1 MGNRNWENYFEAV
14 KKQDWPGARRILDGI
29 AKTESSNPLVYSKI
43 GDICQ
48 RLGETANAVKAYHV
62 AARIQALEGF
72 LQKALALYKIILRL
86 DPGNAEAVSKTG
98 TLLKKL
104 GEGRGLHFR
113 PTAAAPV
120 PDSACGTPPAEAP
133 SPPVRQRHEPSEA
146 TGLAAAPAAVPAP
159 AEEMAIAPEDEAAIG
174 GTGVPALDDIFSEL
188 PEEGFQKMLDKLVIP
203 LSERQHRGA
212 VTELFEGMPEDE
224 LVPLLASLETR
235 VYPNGEHVIEEGDS
249 GDTLYLVKSGSARV
263 VAHILGREVELALLG
278 EGDLFGEVA
287 FLTGRPRTASVIASG
302 LLEVYELNR
311 FDVERIIDS
320 NPAIMSRIE
329 DFYEMRV
336 RDTVKKILPT

>member
-1 MGNRNWENYFEAV
+1 MGNRNWENYFETV

-48 RLGETANAVKAYHV
+48 RLGETANAVRAYHV
-62 AARIQALEGF
+62 AARIQTLEGF

-86 DPGNAEAVSKTG
+86 DPGNPEAVSKTG
-98 TLLKKL
+98 TLLKEME
-104 GEGRGLHFR
+104 EGRGLHFR
-113 PTAAAPV
+113 PASAVPAADSEGGIPPV
-120 PDSACGTPPAEAP
+120 EAP
-133 SPPVRQRHEPSEA
+133 SSPVMKRHEPSEA
-146 TGLAAAPAAVPAP
+146 TGQIPATPAVPAA
-159 AEEMAIAPEDEAAIG
+159 AEEKDAAPEDEAVIG
-174 GTGVPALDDIFSEL
+174 GTGVPVLDDIFSEL
-188 PEEGFQKMLDKLVIP
+188 PEEGFQKMLDELVIP

-212 VTELFEGMPEDE
+212 VTELFEGMPEEE

-235 VYPNGEHVIEEGDS
+235 VYPSGEHAIEEGDS
-249 GDTLYLVKSGSARV
+249 GDTMYLIKSGTARV
-263 VAHILGREVELALLG
+263 VAHILGREVELAVLG

-302 LLEVYELNR
+302 PLEVYELNR
-311 FDVERIIDS
+311 FDVERMIDR

-336 RDTVKKILPT
+336 RDTVKKILPA